1 MPHDPKDLQKKME
14 AAMPSNVVWRFKP
27 MFGGIGVYANDKMC
41 VSLSDI
47 GLAVKLAGDEYAALL
62 KLKGAKPLQYEPGAP
77 VSKTYVVVPQ
87 TMLSEPKALAHWLGI
102 CAAQSAAAPAKK
114 PKKNLRNSTLGR
126 VATGPR
132 SGRA

>member
-1 MPHDPKDLQKKME
+1 MPHDPKNLQKKME
-14 AAMPSNVVWRFKP
+14 AAMPTNVVWRFRP

-47 GLAVKLAGDEYAALL
+47 GLAVKLAGDEYTALL

-77 VSKTYVVVPQ
+77 VSKTYVVVPPA
-87 TMLSEPKALAHWLGI
+87 MLTEPKALGHWLGV
-102 CAAQSAAAPAKK
+102 CAAQSAAASPKK
-114 PKKNLRNSTLGR
+114 PKKTQRNSTLRG

-132 SGRA
+132 PGRA